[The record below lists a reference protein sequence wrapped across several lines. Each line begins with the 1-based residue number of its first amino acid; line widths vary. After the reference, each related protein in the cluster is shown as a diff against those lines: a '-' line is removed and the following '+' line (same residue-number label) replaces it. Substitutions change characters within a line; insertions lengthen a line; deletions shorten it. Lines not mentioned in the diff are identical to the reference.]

1 MTHIEVAKEIRD
13 AKEKIVLIYAFNA
26 TGKTRLSV
34 AYKDTTKDEDGSHA
48 GVYYNAYS
56 EDIFVWQN
64 DPGNDGEIIRL
75 DIRKSSLNRFHSSL
89 SEDDIREKLN
99 RFRPCY
105 RFEFIPHENPEDG
118 IQAISFFYEQAEE
131 DDPTNI
137 SKVSFKISR
146 GEERIFIWC
155 FFLALFEVEGW
166 ADKQSSHFFI
176 DDPVSS
182 LDDHNIFITASTL
195 FDLIEEH
202 FEKRKV
208 IITTHHLGLFAILA
222 DWLKRGDKASKFNK
236 KARVCILSA
245 KDGNLALETGSNDVF
260 LYHLRLLQVLEQAYA
275 SDGVK
280 SFHFALLRQVL
291 ENIASFL
298 GVGQFSYVLEQVGIT
313 NPDEVAQIINMLSH
327 KKVYYFEGDELT
339 ADSKSLFNSVFTK
352 IKSKYNFVLHASVPA
367 PAPAPAPILAVV
379 PAPEKVSAP

>member
-1 MTHIEVAKEIRD
+1 MKHIDLAKEIRD
-13 AKEKIVLIYAFNA
+13 AKEQIVLMYAFNA

-34 AYKDTTKDEDGSHA
+34 AYKDSTKGEDGSHS

-64 DPGNDGEIIRL
+64 DPENDELTIRL

-99 RFRPCY
+99 RYRPSY
-105 RFEFIPHENPEDG
+105 RFEFVPHQNPEDG
-118 IQAISFFYEQAEE
+118 IQAVLFFYEEAAA
-131 DDPTNI
+131 DDPSNI
-137 SKVSFKISR
+137 SKVPIKISR
-146 GEERIFIWC
+146 GEERVFVWC

-208 IITTHHLGLFAILA
+208 IITTHHLGLFSILA
-222 DWLKRGDKASKFNK
+222 DWLKKGEKADKFK
-236 KARVCILSA
+236 KRAKVCMLSA
-245 KDGNLALETGSNDVF
+245 KGGDLALESCNNDVF
-260 LYHLRLLQVLEQAYA
+260 LYHLRLLQALEQAYA
-275 SDGVK
+275 SNRVK

-291 ENIASFL
+291 ENVASFL
-298 GVGQFSYVLEQVGIT
+298 GVGQFRYVLEQIGIT
-313 NPDEVAQIINMLSH
+313 EANEVANIINTLSH
-327 KKVYYFEGDELT
+327 KKVYYFESDELT
-339 ADSKSLFNSVFTK
+339 PDSKNLFNNVFSK
-352 IKSKYNFVLHASVPA
+352 IKGKYNFVLHEPA
-367 PAPAPAPILAVV
+367 PAPV
-379 PAPEKVSAP
+379 PAPVATT